1 MLQAPRFAAHGVAT
15 AAVGPDRTEARDDRA
30 QRDAGDEPNVWHVV
44 EGSAGSPAFHDASVM
59 VCARDTSTLR
69 GYGTH
74 HLARHRSH
82 RRGARGGGGGGG
94 GRRGGAG
101 AAPPGAWA
109 AWGSSSSWP
118 A

>member
-30 QRDAGDEPNVWHVV
+30 QRDAGEEPNVWHVV

-59 VCARDTSTLR
+59 VRARNTSTLR

-82 RRGARGGGGGGG
+82 RRRVRGGGVG
-94 GRRGGAG
+94 RGGAPGRGG
-101 AAPPGAWA
+101 AMMSG
-109 AWGSSSSWP
+109 
-118 A
+118 